1 MENGIY
7 RVLYRNRTVVL
18 PLLSLSFFFFSF
30 FFLFALSS
38 GFAEMDLG
46 QTGAYPWNGE
56 SGAISAG
63 VIAVLREGE
72 RKRRE
77 EEESVECRERQKQ
90 RRTKKEEEEEV
101 VGGRLKKQLFSMRPY
116 HGEFRR
122 RRGNMLGGQQQ

>member
-56 SGAISAG
+56 SGA
-63 VIAVLREGE
+63 VTEEVVAVLRERE
-72 RKRRE
+72 KKKKKRRL
-77 EEESVECRERQKQ
+77 R
-90 RRTKKEEEEEV
+90 
-101 VGGRLKKQLFSMRPY
+101 
-116 HGEFRR
+116 
-122 RRGNMLGGQQQ
+122 

>member
-30 FFLFALSS
+30 CLEFWVR
-38 GFAEMDLG
+38 G
-46 QTGAYPWNGE
+46 NGSRADRSVSLE
-56 SGAISAG
+56 RRERRGNRGSCCGT
-63 VIAVLREGE
+63 LRERE
-72 RKRRE
+72 RE
-77 EEESVECRERQKQ
+77 EETMTMSQLSAEKDRNKDER
-90 RRTKKEEEEEV
+90 RKKEEEV